1 VKLPRS
7 KWLWIL
13 IGAGTVGRLI
23 WAFASY
29 GHYFDIE
36 SYLIVDNAVIH
47 DPLHFY
53 SQVTFVVGDGIEQF
67 RWPYPPLFVSWI
79 LAAGGLD
86 GPTGLPFHGLIQLPS
101 ILADAAIALLVY
113 GFLRLRGAPERSCLI
128 GAGLV
133 AFGPPFAVISGYHG
147 QIDSLAILPAVAAL
161 YVWELRP
168 SRRAL
173 TAGLLIGIGA
183 AVKTVPLLMLLAL
196 VPAARDR
203 REAAVLVTAALA
215 VPALLLAPFLIADPN
230 GASAVI
236 DYSGAPG
243 LGGLSLVIQPNLA
256 ADWLTVDRLHLTSA
270 SQWLVDLNGIPVMA
284 ALAATGLFLLRYRP
298 SPIDAAVLVW
308 LVVYAFSPNLFLQYA
323 IWGLPFLLAAG
334 YLRTTFVVEAW
345 LVIPFVLTYATIWE
359 SRDIALIYSPMV
371 IALWA
376 ASLAGAVLL
385 ARRMV
390 AGRRSHRTGVQ
401 PPLVTLGGPPA
412 APAPR
417 APSRTAP
424 DTA

>member
-1 VKLPRS
+1 MKLPRS

-13 IGAGTVGRLI
+13 VGAGTLGRLV

-36 SYLIVDNAVIH
+36 SYLIVNDAFLD
-47 DPLHFY
+47 DPLRFY

-86 GPTGLPFHGLIQLPS
+86 DPTGLSFHGLIQVPS
-101 ILADAAIALLVY
+101 ILADAAIAVLVY
-113 GFLRLRGAPERSCLI
+113 AFLDRRGATARSCLAA
-128 GAGLV
+128 AGLV
-133 AFGPPFAVISGYHG
+133 ALGPPFAVISGYHG
-147 QIDSLAILPAVAAL
+147 QIDSVAIAPAVAAL
-161 YVWELRP
+161 VIWELAP

-173 TAGLLIGIGA
+173 AAGLLIGVGA

-203 REAAVLVTAALA
+203 REATTLIVAALA
-215 VPALLLAPFLIADPN
+215 VPVVLLAPFMLADPE
-230 GASAVI
+230 GASAVV

-270 SQWLVDLNGIPVMA
+270 SQWLVDLKGIPVMA
-284 ALAATGLFLLRYRP
+284 ALAATGLFCLRFRP
-298 SPIDAAVLVW
+298 AAVDAAVLVW

-323 IWGLPFLLAAG
+323 VWGLPFLLLAG
-334 YLRTTFVVEAW
+334 YLRITAVAEAW
-345 LVIPFVLTYATIWE
+345 LVIPLVITYATVWE

-376 ASLAGAVLL
+376 ASLAGAIVL
-385 ARRMV
+385 ARRMI
-390 AGRRSHRTGVQ
+390 AGRRLHPTGVQ
-401 PPLVTLGGPPA
+401 PALVSLRPPPA
-412 APAPR
+412 ATPPAT
-417 APSRTAP
+417 PSRTAP